1 MINRRQLL
9 RRSLLSVGALSLGK
23 AIQATNISIPGTAKQ
38 LFQHSA
44 CRWCYQDIPLEELAE
59 RGKDIG
65 LKSLELLRPE
75 EWPIVQAK
83 GLQCAVA
90 TDSFASIPHGF
101 NHRKNHAALQ
111 AAYPALIRQAAD
123 AGIPNVICFSGNR
136 NGMKDDKGLE
146 NCARGLEPLVRQ
158 AEQAGVTLIMELL
171 NSKVDHKDYMAD
183 HTAWGVALVNKIGS
197 PNFRLLYDIYHMQI
211 MEGNLIA
218 NIREHHTAIAHY
230 HTGGV
235 PGRREINASQEINY
249 PAVIKAINDTGYTGF
264 IGQEFIPSYESKLEA
279 LQEGLGICS
288 LQ

>member
-9 RRSLLSVGALSLGK
+9 RRSLLSVGALSLGQ
-23 AIQATNISIPGTAKQ
+23 AIHATNTSISGTGKQ

-59 RGKDIG
+59 KGVEIG
-65 LKSLELLRPE
+65 LNSLELLRPQ

-90 TDSFASIPHGF
+90 TDSFASITKGF
-101 NHRKNHAALQ
+101 NDRKNHAALQ
-111 AAYPALIRQAAD
+111 SAYPALIRQAAD

-146 NCARGLEPLVRQ
+146 NCARGLEPLVRE

-183 HTAWGVALVNKIGS
+183 HTAWGVALVNKISS

-235 PGRREINASQEINY
+235 PGRREINSSQEINY
-249 PAVIKAINDTGYTGF
+249 PAVINAINETGYTGF
-264 IGQEFIPSYESKLEA
+264 IGQEFIPTYENKIDA
-279 LQEGLGICS
+279 LKEGLGICS
-288 LQ
+288 LK